1 MHAISG
7 HCSIIYCIT
16 WNHPFFCLPL
26 NVVHTSAKNLLCL
39 RAKFQN
45 SIIQFD
51 KVCSLDTIIDY
62 SKCALVPRGWSAVP
76 PPSGFCLHNLA
87 MNVSIIES
95 SACNTTLPTQLIKN
109 YISLL
114 FNTLN
119 STIFKNIFLFVYRKL
134 VCRGESVLRTAVRSA
149 HRLRKVKLR

>member
-1 MHAISG
+1 
-7 HCSIIYCIT
+7 
-16 WNHPFFCLPL
+16 
-26 NVVHTSAKNLLCL
+26 
-39 RAKFQN
+39 
-45 SIIQFD
+45 
-51 KVCSLDTIIDY
+51 
-62 SKCALVPRGWSAVP
+62 
-76 PPSGFCLHNLA
+76 

-119 STIFKNIFLFVYRKL
+119 STIFKNIFLFVYRNVVFDVEL